1 MNRANLSGLKR
12 SLTTSLRHC
21 KDMYNKRPINFWYK
35 QLRKYEL
42 AMQCLQEYEERAG
55 K

>member
-1 MNRANLSGLKR
+1 MNRANLSGFKR

-21 KDMYNKRPINFWYK
+21 KDMYNKRPIDFWYK

-42 AMQCLQEYEERAG
+42 ALECLQEYEERAG